1 MFTFL
6 VLDLRE
12 SEDSV
17 EYPVSCLAPV
27 MDPPLPP
34 PPPPPPL
41 LLSEGCF
48 TNGLVVC
55 LLCLPELSC
64 EPELPL
70 ESEPN
75 ILEVKTMTTHLGMIE
90 L

>member
-1 MFTFL
+1 MVTFL

-27 MDPPLPP
+27 MDPP
-34 PPPPPPL
+34 PPPL
-41 LLSEGCF
+41 LSE
-48 TNGLVVC
+48 GLVVC
-55 LLCLPELSC
+55 LLCLPELSW

-75 ILEVKTMTTHLGMIE
+75 ILVVKTVMSQDRMIE